1 MLEKIITSKARVAIL
16 ELFFLNPG
24 TGYRLREVARL
35 LGLNANQ
42 VRRELDNLLGAGALA
57 RVETGN
63 VTRYALDREFVFYE
77 EFYSII
83 RKSAGIERMLAKALK
98 NTSGITAAFIF
109 GSYAEGRMTPK
120 SDIDVMIIGEPNM
133 TELNK
138 TVNTLEKKIKR
149 PIQYMVYPRG
159 EFKKKEGQ
167 GFVKNVMGKKKI
179 FIMGDANEL
188 GRTQKIRADTGNPG

>member
-1 MLEKIITSKARVAIL
+1 MLGKLITSKARVAML

-63 VTRYALDREFVFYE
+63 VTRYALDRDFIFYE
-77 EFYSII
+77 EFHSII
-83 RKSAGIERMLAKALK
+83 RKSAGIERMLAKAL
-98 NTSGITAAFIF
+98 NLTPGIRAAFIF

-120 SDIDVMIIGEPNM
+120 SDIDVMIIGEPDM
-133 TELNK
+133 DELNK
-138 TVNTLEKKIKR
+138 IVNVLEKKIKR
-149 PIQYMVYPRG
+149 PIQYMAYPLG
-159 EFKKKEGQ
+159 EFRKKAGH
-167 GFVKNVMGKKKI
+167 GFVKNVMEKKKI
-179 FIMGDANEL
+179 FIIGDANEL
-188 GRTQKIRADTGNPG
+188 G